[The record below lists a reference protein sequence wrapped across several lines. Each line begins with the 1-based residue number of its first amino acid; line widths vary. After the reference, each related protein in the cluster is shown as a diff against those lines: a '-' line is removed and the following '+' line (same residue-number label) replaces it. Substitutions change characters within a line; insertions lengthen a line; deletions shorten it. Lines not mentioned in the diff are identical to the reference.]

1 MCWCWQFSWFSQR
14 WKIIAC
20 GVAAGI
26 VCVFVASTP
35 TPIPRQSFGSGA
47 HFKACVKLYVMLI
60 KMEGSR
66 VNWQSPTTASAKWH
80 TEKCL
85 ATNGRAEFYLS
96 SMQACRRRGDVG
108 HLYVHSLRSIQDSLA
123 TPLFLRHFNRK
134 EPVHFPSP
142 WNNNN
147 SKTHMEIIVCI
158 TLSFGVPFPLNIY

>member
-35 TPIPRQSFGSGA
+35 TPIRRQSFGSGA

-66 VNWQSPTTASAKWH
+66 VNWQSPATASAKWH

-96 SMQACRRRGDVG
+96 NMQACERKGDSG
-108 HLYVHSLRSIQDSLA
+108 HLCVHSHGASRVLQQLLCSSGILTGKRACSLSFSFKQQQQQN
-123 TPLFLRHFNRK
+123 PYG
-134 EPVHFPSP
+134 
-142 WNNNN
+142 NN
-147 SKTHMEIIVCI
+147 SLHDTVFQCAIP
-158 TLSFGVPFPLNIY
+158 T